1 MIYGLSLV
9 SYSPLDPSFNVVN
22 ANHPQNLM
30 STFGSYSADLAYQ
43 MVGFGCYIPFFMGLG
58 WAWRFLTSTP
68 IRRVGLRLVSGIV
81 TIALSAV
88 LFGLIEAL
96 FPAIA
101 FHRPL
106 ELVNLGGMIG
116 YGMTWLV
123 WNGFAL
129 LQGLVPQFQLFN
141 VIRLEH
147 LVLAILI
154 LLVLAIGFICLLFA
168 MGLRKHEWQA
178 MGRLL
183 IRMLA
188 SLYAIIRFK
197 IPEFRQSTK
206 QWRNI
211 YANPAHENEQQADEL
226 DKPDIAEDFKTLLG
240 EVK

>member
-1 MIYGLSLV
+1 MANLTNSPEKVKFLPDWLWEFVKRSTNRFIGFILLSISVIYGLSLV

-68 IRRVGLRLVSGIV
+68 IRRVGLRLASGIV

-129 LQGLVPQFQLFN
+129 MQGLVPQFQ
-141 VIRLEH
+141 R
-147 LVLAILI
+147 
-154 LLVLAIGFICLLFA
+154 FIKA
-168 MGLRKHEWQA
+168 
-178 MGRLL
+178 
-183 IRMLA
+183 A
-188 SLYAIIRFK
+188 SHS
-197 IPEFRQSTK
+197 PPSSV
-206 QWRNI
+206 
-211 YANPAHENEQQADEL
+211 D
-226 DKPDIAEDFKTLLG
+226 
-240 EVK
+240 